1 MFGIMGSGYAL
12 RGKKVPDWYGAKGA
26 NGAKGA
32 KAPGEHSMA
41 NDTDV
46 AFPVLSGR
54 DLDRLVARGHPRAV
68 KVGDILFAQGD
79 RDFCFYIV
87 LEGAV
92 EIVEH
97 SSGEEKIVTTHRAG
111 QFTGDIDTLTGRVA
125 LVTARVAEP
134 GRVQMLS
141 TAELRKAVDELPEVG
156 EVIVKAFLMRR
167 RMLVEGGFVG
177 VTIIGSRFSPA
188 SHRLRDFAVRNLIP
202 IHWRDLDTD
211 VQAEEMLR
219 QLGVPASDTPIV
231 IGING
236 AIKRNPTLEQF
247 ARCAGLVVTLEA
259 DHVYDLVV
267 VGAGPAGLA
276 ASVYAA
282 SEGLDVLTA
291 DTVAAGGQA
300 GTSARIENY
309 LGFPTG
315 ISGRELTQN
324 ALIQAQRFGA
334 QITVPCTVRSLG
346 LEGGDRVV
354 TLADNTRIRTRCVL
368 VASGVQYRQL
378 DVPRFVDFD
387 GAGIYYAATEMEAKM
402 CGGEEVVVVGAGN
415 SAGQAVVNLSRH
427 ARHVHLVVRGSDLG
441 ASMSRYL
448 VDRIE
453 AMDNVSIHLDTNV
466 TALDGNGHLASL
478 TTRDRAGNEALIDTS
493 ALFLFIGADPNTS
506 WLRGCV
512 ELDKRGFVLT
522 GIQLAPET
530 KAGERWRAIDRMP
543 FLLETSLPGVFA
555 AGDVRSGSVKRVASA
570 VGDGAMA
577 VSFVHA
583 HIGARV

>member
-1 MFGIMGSGYAL
+1 
-12 RGKKVPDWYGAKGA
+12 
-26 NGAKGA
+26 
-32 KAPGEHSMA
+32 MA
-41 NDTDV
+41 TDTEV
-46 AFPVLSGR
+46 AFPVFSGR
-54 DLDRLVARGHPRAV
+54 DLERLVARGHLRNV
-68 KVGDILFAQGD
+68 KVGDVLFAQGD
-79 RDFCFYIV
+79 RGFCFYVI
-87 LEGAV
+87 LAGAV
-92 EIVEH
+92 DIIEH
-97 SSGEEKIVTTHRAG
+97 ATDTPHVVTTHRAG
-111 QFTGDIDTLTGRVA
+111 QFTGDVDMLTGRVA
-125 LVTARVAEP
+125 LVTAKVAED
-134 GRVQMLS
+134 GQVLMMS
-141 TAELRKAVDELPEVG
+141 TAEMRKAIDEMPEVG
-156 EVIVKAFLMRR
+156 EVIIKAFLMRR
-167 RMLVEGGFVG
+167 KMLVDMGFVG
-177 VTIIGSRFSPA
+177 VTLIGSRFSPA
-188 SHRLRDFAVRNLIP
+188 AHRLRDFATRNLVP
-202 IHWRDLDTD
+202 IRWRDLDTD

-219 QLGVPASDTPIV
+219 QLGIPASDTPII
-231 IGING
+231 IGSRG
-236 AIKRNPTLEQF
+236 QVHRNPTLEQF

-291 DTVAAGGQA
+291 DTAAAGGQA

-334 QITVPCTVRSLG
+334 NITVPCTIRSLG
-346 LEGGDRVV
+346 IDGGDRVV
-354 TLADNTRIRTRCVL
+354 TLADSTKIRTRCVL
-368 VASGVQYRQL
+368 VASGVQYRKL
-378 DVPRFVDFD
+378 DVPRFEDFD

-402 CGGEEVVVVGAGN
+402 CHDEDVIVVGAGN
-415 SAGQAVVNLSRH
+415 SAGQAVVNL
-427 ARHVHLVVRGSDLG
+427 ARHSRRVYLVVRGGDLA

-453 AMDNVSIHLDTNV
+453 SMDNVSIRLNTNV
-466 TALDGNGHLASL
+466 TGLDGNGHLGAARL
-478 TTRDRAGNEALIDTS
+478 TTKSGVEETVPAT
-493 ALFLFIGADPNTS
+493 ALFLFIGADPNTD

-530 KAGERWRAIDRMP
+530 GKTDQWRALDRAP

-583 HIGARV
+583 HLGVRI